1 MKNTLFTVVFILA
14 SSFFTVTLISGFTNS
29 LNQTPAPWKV
39 PDAAKSKKNP
49 VATSPE
55 SIAEG
60 KALWATHC
68 KSCHGTKGLGDGS
81 KAAQLKTDPGDFST
95 AAFQGE
101 TDGAHFYRISE
112 GRDDMPAFKKKLPD
126 DEDKWNL
133 VNYMRTFKK

>member
-1 MKNTLFTVVFILA
+1 MKNSLFAVVFILA

-49 VATSPE
+49 VPASAESLAT
-55 SIAEG
+55 G
-60 KALWATHC
+60 KSLWSLHC

-95 AAFQGE
+95 AVFQGE
-101 TDGAHFYRISE
+101 TDGTLFYRLSE

-126 DEDKWNL
+126 EEDRWNL
-133 VNYMRTFKK
+133 VNYMKTFKK